1 MFNSLYLEQIS
12 TKENFDTL
20 SAMDI
25 AEQLTFLDH
34 KIFISIRS
42 EYDIML
48 LSFLYLF
55 NFKQLKLFTFF
66 SLVTKQI
73 ITRPSFIYLFFI
85 GAVKCTG

>member
-48 LSFLYLF
+48 LSFL
-55 NFKQLKLFTFF
+55 
-66 SLVTKQI
+66 
-73 ITRPSFIYLFFI
+73 IYLI
-85 GAVKCTG
+85 LSN

>member
-1 MFNSLYLEQIS
+1 MNFKKGTYKFIWIHHISCFFNQTS

-42 EYDIML
+42 E
-48 LSFLYLF
+48 
-55 NFKQLKLFTFF
+55 
-66 SLVTKQI
+66 
-73 ITRPSFIYLFFI
+73 
-85 GAVKCTG
+85 

>member
-1 MFNSLYLEQIS
+1 MFKSLCLEQIS

-48 LSFLYLF
+48 LSFLYLI
-55 NFKQLKLFTFF
+55 NFKQLKLLTNS
-66 SLVTKQI
+66 SLW
-73 ITRPSFIYLFFI
+73 LFFFL
-85 GAVKCTG
+85 